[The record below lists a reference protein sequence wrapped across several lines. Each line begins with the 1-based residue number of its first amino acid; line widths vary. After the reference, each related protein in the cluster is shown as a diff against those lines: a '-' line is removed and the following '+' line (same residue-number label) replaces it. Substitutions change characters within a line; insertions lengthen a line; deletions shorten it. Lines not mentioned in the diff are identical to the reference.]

1 MFETIHLIKTNGRHG
16 YEDEIVTILW
26 DACGV
31 IMQYEYEKTLYI
43 AGDTVWCDEVDK
55 AISKYSPHIIIVNAG
70 ANSVIDKRLIM
81 GKEDVL
87 KVHKAYPSAQI
98 IATHMESVNHWV
110 LSWSELRLFS
120 EENRFE
126 RQLFIPDDGET
137 LEF

>member
-1 MFETIHLIKTNGRHG
+1 
-16 YEDEIVTILW
+16 
-26 DACGV
+26 
-31 IMQYEYEKTLYI
+31 MQYEYEKTLYI

-98 IATHMESVNHWV
+98 IDTHMESVNLWV
-110 LSWSELRLFS
+110 LS
-120 EENRFE
+120 
-126 RQLFIPDDGET
+126 
-137 LEF
+137 